1 MDWISLLGFLA
12 AAGTTA
18 AFLPQAV
25 KAWKTRAT
33 GDISLAMYPVFM
45 VGVSLWMIYGI
56 LISDYP
62 VTIANAVTLLLALA
76 ILIAKLKFG

>member
-18 AFLPQAV
+18 AFLPQAI

-33 GDISLAMYPVFM
+33 RDISLLMYLVFM
-45 VGVSLWMIYGI
+45 TGVVLWMIYGI

-62 VTIANAVTLLLALA
+62 VTIANAVTLLLAAIILA
-76 ILIAKLKFG
+76 AKLRFG